1 MIVKVSKL
9 MTSAIRKAVKPYGYS
24 ISLEKVASAI
34 YQQCVD
40 FDLFAHEKDYDI
52 SSNSFRVIKVVYPE
66 NMYAM
71 NRYITSND
79 LVSIY
84 NKSDKSY
91 DGFMSEV
98 IKEIEV

>member
-9 MTSAIRKAVKPYGYS
+9 MTSAIRKAIKPYGYS
-24 ISLEKVASAI
+24 VSLEKVASAI
-34 YQQCVD
+34 YQQHID
-40 FDLFAHEKDYDI
+40 YDLFAHEKDYEA

-66 NMYAM
+66 NLYAM

-79 LVSIY
+79 LISIY

-91 DGFMSEV
+91 DGFMTEV
-98 IKEIEV
+98 VKAIEV